1 MAKKSEFKPD
11 KPRSGWL
18 SKLYITPKQRRAILK
33 WVLYSLVILV
43 LSLLQDVVLSNV
55 RPFGAAIELVPAAII
70 LVCLLEGVQ
79 SGCIFT
85 LCASLYYWFSGAT
98 LGAFAMVVITVLSI
112 FVTMF
117 RQNYMQKGFGAAF
130 LCTAVSVL
138 IYEMALFTLG
148 AILGLTPWYRFVGF
162 LLTSAMGIV
171 TIPILYPLLL
181 LIESIGGE
189 TWKE

>member
-11 KPRSGWL
+11 KPRSSWL
-18 SKLYITPKQRRAILK
+18 SKLYVTPKQRRAIAK
-33 WVLYSLVILV
+33 WVLYSLIVLV
-43 LSLLQDVVLSNV
+43 LSLLQDVVLCNV
-55 RPFGAAIELVPAAII
+55 RPFGAAIKLVPAAIV

-79 SGCIFT
+79 SGCVFA
-85 LCASLYYWFSGAT
+85 LAAGLYYWFSGAT
-98 LGAFAMVVITVLSI
+98 LGAFAMVMITALSI

-130 LCTAVSVL
+130 LCTASAVL
-138 IYEMALFTLG
+138 IYELSIFLLG
-148 AILGLTPWYRFVGF
+148 AILGLTPWYRFGGF
-162 LLTSAMGIV
+162 LLTAAISIV

>member
-18 SKLYITPKQRRAILK
+18 SKLYITPKQRRALLK
-33 WVLYSLVILV
+33 WALYSLLILV

-55 RPFGAAIELVPAAII
+55 RPFGAAIELVPVAII
-70 LVCLLEGVQ
+70 LVCLLEGTQ
-79 SGCIFT
+79 NGCIFA

-117 RQNYMQKGFGAAF
+117 RQNFMQKGFGAAF
-130 LCTAVSVL
+130 LCAAGSVL
-138 IYEMALFTLG
+138 IYDMLLFTLG
-148 AILGLTPWYRFVGF
+148 AILGLTPWYRFLGF
-162 LLTSAMGIV
+162 LLTASFGVVM
-171 TIPILYPLLL
+171 IPVLYPLLL